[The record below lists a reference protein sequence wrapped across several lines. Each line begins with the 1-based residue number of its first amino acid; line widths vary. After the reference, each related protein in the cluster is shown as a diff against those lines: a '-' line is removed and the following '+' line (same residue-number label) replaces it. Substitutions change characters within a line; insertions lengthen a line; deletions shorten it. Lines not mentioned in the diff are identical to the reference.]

1 MLPCLQFQSR
11 RDAWSKLAS
20 KTGCL
25 GVLSLMRILCLKEQD
40 GSQSRKTHISFVFQH
55 IHTSTW
61 LCSIPTHTHTHTHHT
76 YRNMQVTI
84 RGRRKQIECC
94 LLGLRCP
101 CAVYISQKGGHVKY
115 RFKQTR
121 RNSTMSLAVFA
132 IVMLRYAW
140 LWVIEIYIFF
150 VIFYFCNYRGN
161 PYI

>member
-25 GVLSLMRILCLKEQD
+25 GDLSLMRILCLKEQD
-40 GSQSRKTHISFVFQH
+40 GRQSRKTHISFVFQH
-55 IHTSTW
+55 IYTSTCAHMIM
-61 LCSIPTHTHTHTHHT
+61 LNPPTHTYT
-76 YRNMQVTI
+76 YTPHIQEHASDNKREKKNKLSVV
-84 RGRRKQIECC
+84 C
-94 LLGLRCP
+94 LLRCP

-132 IVMLRYAW
+132 VVMLRYA
-140 LWVIEIYIFF
+140 
-150 VIFYFCNYRGN
+150 
-161 PYI
+161 